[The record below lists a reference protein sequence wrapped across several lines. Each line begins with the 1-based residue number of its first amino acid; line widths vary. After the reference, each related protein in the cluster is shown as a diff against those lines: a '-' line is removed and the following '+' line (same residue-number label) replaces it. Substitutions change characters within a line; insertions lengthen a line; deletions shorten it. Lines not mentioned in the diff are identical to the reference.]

1 MLDELI
7 FRSAVDLQHAE
18 RPAISLQDD
27 VHGAVN
33 AMSDQNLG
41 RSEALLDF
49 EMIGDHWPAGFQR
62 KSGR

>member
-18 RPAISLQDD
+18 GPALSLQDD

-33 AMSDQNLG
+33 SMSDQNLG